1 MSWRIREEREIGDGE
16 LKLLRLVS
24 LIGVLIVFMSEK
36 LLELLLELA
45 LVSPVGMSLN
55 DPHY

>member
-55 DPHY
+55 DP